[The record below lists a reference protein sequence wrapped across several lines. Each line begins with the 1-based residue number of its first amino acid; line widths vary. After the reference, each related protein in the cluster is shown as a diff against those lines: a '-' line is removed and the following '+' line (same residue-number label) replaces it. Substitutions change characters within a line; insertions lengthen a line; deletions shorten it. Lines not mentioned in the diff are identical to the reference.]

1 MSTENEALEAEKA
14 QAEYEKDI
22 KATKKK
28 EAQSEEHYKIMEITD
43 QSLQDFQSK
52 LKRTNVDELRK
63 MSEAV
68 TKASDKAAGVKDFEN
83 YFRPYQEK
91 RTLLWNELGKVN
103 VFDLPINIH
112 AGKPNIPASYS
123 KTIQLYFNSASN
135 EQMERIDRLRGKS
148 SDLDRVERLSN
159 IPMAELEKKGL
170 RIPAN
175 YFTISSE
182 AAEAKEKLLIL
193 RIVTFCGVEEDT
205 AQNVKVLAD
214 SRSLLDILDA
224 WEYRCRTGYPNSSTE
239 STPSTSQSGYQ

>member
-1 MSTENEALEAEKA
+1 MSEKEATEA
-14 QAEYEKDI
+14 QAEYEKDV
-22 KATKKK
+22 KASKKK
-28 EAQSEEHYKIMEITD
+28 EVQSEESINKVIEITE
-43 QSLQDFQSK
+43 QNLEEFQSR
-52 LKRTNVDELRK
+52 LKRSNIDELSK
-63 MSEAV
+63 ISSAV
-68 TKASDKAAGVKDFEN
+68 TKASDKAGAVKDFEN

-135 EQMERIDRLRGKS
+135 EQMEKIDRLRGKT

-182 AAEAKEKLLIL
+182 AAEAKERLLIL
-193 RIVTFCGVEEDT
+193 RIVTFCGIDEET
-205 AQNVKVLAD
+205 ANNVKVLAD
-214 SRSLLDILDA
+214 SRSLLDILDS

-239 STPSTSQSGYQ
+239 STQSTSQSGYQ